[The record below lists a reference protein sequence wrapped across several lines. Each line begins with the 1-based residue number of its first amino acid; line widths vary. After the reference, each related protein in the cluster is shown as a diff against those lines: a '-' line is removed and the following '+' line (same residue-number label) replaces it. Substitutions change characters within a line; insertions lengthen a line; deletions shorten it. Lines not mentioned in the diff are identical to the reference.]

1 MNWRVGASVSSR
13 QRQSH
18 GVPPIFPCASISARG
33 IIAHAG
39 VAFVSGHRLAY
50 IIVRADRCERPPL
63 PSSHERDEP
72 ISMSTYKL
80 SAQDEFNHTPDTSSN
95 FNESVYVNGFEPQ
108 RRFGGW
114 MRLGNRV
121 NEGHAE
127 AQVCLYLPDG
137 RIACQ
142 FLRPDISN
150 NNAFAAGPMNYAVHE
165 PLHDVSMHF
174 DGELMVLDD
183 PDLLRDPKR
192 LFREAPRVPGAAH
205 FELSGVS
212 PVHGGEPATDT
223 QETLYGRDF
232 SFGHFFQHT
241 KTKATITVGDEHW
254 AFDSFGWRGHSW
266 GPRYWTNIYFY
277 RLLIANFGADRA
289 MMLLKITG
297 RDGITRRHGVL
308 QIDDR
313 YEDITDMDLITEWT
327 AAKDPTAM
335 RLNVRTAQRS
345 ATMEGKV
352 LQLAP
357 LRNRRK
363 VGDDTLQCRIAE
375 GLTEWTW
382 GDRSGIGVTEYIEFL
397 EDGEPVGYPL

>member
-1 MNWRVGASVSSR
+1 M
-13 QRQSH
+13 
-18 GVPPIFPCASISARG
+18 
-33 IIAHAG
+33 IA
-39 VAFVSGHRLAY
+39 
-50 IIVRADRCERPPL
+50 
-63 PSSHERDEP
+63 
-72 ISMSTYKL
+72 YKITP
-80 SAQDEFNHTPDTSSN
+80 QDEFPHPPGKSSN
-95 FNESVYVNGFEPQ
+95 FNESVYVNGFEVE

-114 MRLGNRV
+114 MRIGNRV

-142 FLRPDISN
+142 FLRPEITDN
-150 NNAFAAGPMNYAVHE
+150 KAFAAGPLRYAVQE
-165 PLHDVSMHF
+165 PFKDVAMHF
-174 DGELMVLDD
+174 DGELMILED
-183 PDLLRDPKR
+183 PNLLREPKR
-192 LFREAPRVPGAAH
+192 LFAEAQRLPGSAD

-212 PVHGGEPATDT
+212 PIHGGEPASDNDD
-223 QETLYGRDF
+223 TLYGRDF

-241 KTKATITVGDEHW
+241 KTKAEITVGDERW
-254 AFDSFGWRGHSW
+254 AFDSYGWRDHSW

-277 RLLIANFGADRA
+277 RLLIANFGPDRA

-327 AAKDPTAM
+327 AEKDPLHM
-335 RLNVRTAQRS
+335 RVNVRTAERS
-345 ATMEGKV
+345 AYLEGHV

-363 VGDDTLQCRIAE
+363 VGDETLQCRIAE
-375 GLTEWTW
+375 GLTEWQW
-382 GDRSGIGVTEYIEFL
+382 GDRNGIGVTEYIEFL
-397 EDGEPVGYPL
+397 EDGEPVGFPL